1 MQSGSFDSIS
11 CLSFIKRI
19 IHLIGTIVTATLIL
33 RSRRL
38 SLYLNSDKAA
48 KPGRRMFTTLSYVS
62 NSQDDTN
69 SFEGRYDLA
78 NEVINK
84 EYSVEE
90 RRLIYKFTGHCC

>member
-1 MQSGSFDSIS
+1 M
-11 CLSFIKRI
+11 
-19 IHLIGTIVTATLIL
+19 IGTIVTATLIL